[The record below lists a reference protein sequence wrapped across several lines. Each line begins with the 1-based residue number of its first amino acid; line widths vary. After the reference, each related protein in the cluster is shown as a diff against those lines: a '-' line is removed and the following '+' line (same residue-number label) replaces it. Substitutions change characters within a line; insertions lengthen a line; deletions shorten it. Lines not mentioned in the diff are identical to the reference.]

1 VPRINH
7 PQMSAESMEIGAS
20 EQWAAR
26 GGRRRRKLAVAT
38 LAIVAIGVGIAGW
51 QWNANQ
57 PRNRYLRGR
66 RALEAGDRRAALRE
80 SQHLMTIPGFEPHA
94 HLLAGLLL
102 TYSGRA
108 PEALQELQHAAWNDE
123 TAVEALTAA
132 AECYY
137 SLGRFHEV
145 VEASRAALARDEKA
159 IAARR
164 WLAVAYY
171 DLGAMA
177 NATQEL
183 TRISE
188 EDPADPRSEFV
199 LGLIAKDDEQFA
211 QAVEH
216 FQRAQSRGLVGTNR
230 ETLLLDLA
238 ESLLKLSRHEEAL
251 EPLADCERSARSL
264 TYESEAL
271 QGLRR
276 QEEAY
281 SKVREAIELDPE
293 FFPARLQEGSLLLYD
308 QRIAEAAAAFEKAVH
323 LAPHSSRAHFQL
335 SQAYQRLGKT
345 DEVARQLELM
355 KEFQAMEIE
364 FSELNGKA
372 SEFPNDADLRVRIG
386 QLAQKLG
393 KPELAQMWFRAALAL
408 KPDHGAARKALDA
421 ASSPAPDPA
430 P

>member
-1 VPRINH
+1 
-7 PQMSAESMEIGAS
+7 MSDS
-20 EQWAAR
+20 EQRAAR
-26 GGRRRRKLAVAT
+26 AGRGRRKLAVAI

-57 PRNRYLRGR
+57 PRNHYLRGR
-66 RALEAGDRRAALRE
+66 RALAAGDRREALRE
-80 SQHLMTIPGFEPHA
+80 SQHLMTIAGFEPHG

-102 TYSGRA
+102 THGGRA
-108 PEALQELQHAAWNDE
+108 MEALQELQHAAWDDE

-137 SLGRFHEV
+137 ALGRFHEV
-145 VEASRAALARDEKA
+145 IEASRAALARDEKA
-159 IAARR
+159 ITARR

-177 NATQEL
+177 NARQEL

-188 EDPADPRSEFV
+188 EDPADPRCEFV

-211 QAVEH
+211 QAVDH
-216 FQRAQSRGLVGTNR
+216 FQLALNRGLSGPNR

-251 EPLADCERSARSL
+251 VPLADCERSARSL

-281 SKVREAIELDPE
+281 AKVREAIELDPDY
-293 FFPARLQEGSLLLYD
+293 FLAHLQEGSLLLYD
-308 QRIAEAAAAFEKAVH
+308 QRIAEAASAFEQAVR
-323 LAPHSSRAHFQL
+323 LAPYSSRAHFQL
-335 SQAYQRLGKT
+335 SQAYQRLGQA
-345 DEVARQLELM
+345 DEVAKQLELM
-355 KEFQAMEIE
+355 KEYQALEIE

-386 QLAQKLG
+386 EVARKLG

-408 KPDHGAARKALDA
+408 KPDHAGARKALDA
-421 ASSPAPDPA
+421 GKGSVGPSAP
-430 P
+430 